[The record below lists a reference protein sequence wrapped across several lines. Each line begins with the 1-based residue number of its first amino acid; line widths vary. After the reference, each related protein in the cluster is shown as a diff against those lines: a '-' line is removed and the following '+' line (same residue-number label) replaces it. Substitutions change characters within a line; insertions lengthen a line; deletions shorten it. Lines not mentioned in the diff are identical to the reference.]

1 MIKYMT
7 VLMATTIMMSNLA
20 VANDEPLEFDGYISV
35 STDHKD
41 RGVSL
46 SGWDPALT
54 GSLTLSKGNFFA
66 GAFGAWAKDLNG
78 RETQTEFF
86 AGYMMPLGGWDLSI
100 SGELDSFHGNGS
112 SNFYPEVKVAIA
124 RDYGLAYLNAGVS
137 WSMDGRWNNPDN
149 DSAYTWVDLDIPIP
163 SMPEYTII
171 GHLGYDFIEGSN
183 NVTDWSI
190 GMSAFIKDFEISASY
205 VDTTYNDRRGNGAF
219 LAALKF
225 YF

>member
-7 VLMATTIMMSNLA
+7 VIMGAAIGMSGAVMAE
-20 VANDEPLEFDGYISV
+20 DDPLEFDGYISV
-35 STDHKD
+35 ATDHRD

-46 SGWDPALT
+46 SGSDPALT
-54 GSLTLSKGNFFA
+54 GSLTVSKGSFFA

-86 AGYMMPLGGWDLSI
+86 AGYILPLGGWDLTL

-112 SNFYPEVKVAIA
+112 SSFYPEVKASLS
-124 RDYGLAYLNAGVS
+124 RDYGLAYVSGGLS
-137 WSMDGRWNNPDN
+137 WSMNGRWNNPYN
-149 DSAYTWVDLDIPIP
+149 DSTYTWLDVDVPIP
-163 SMPEYTII
+163 SLPEYTII
-171 GHLGYDFIEGSN
+171 GHIGHDFIDGNS

-190 GMSAFIKDFEISASY
+190 GMSAFIKDFEVSASY
-205 VDTTYNDRRGNGAF
+205 VDTTYKDSRGKGAF
-219 LAALKF
+219 LASLKF